1 MTHPIPLLSA
11 GDLFVRPDLMR
22 AALAT
27 QDDAAAWD
35 VRELATDWPHD
46 PFGKVAEVDEATGD
60 EDAMI
65 AALAGVRVCLTHLAP
80 LTRRIIEA
88 CPDLRLFA
96 VSRGGPVN
104 ANLEAATEHGI
115 TVTYAPGRNATAT
128 AEFAIGLILAAARG
142 IGRGHLEV
150 AGGRWDAENFVYE
163 SSGLELEGA
172 TVGVI
177 GGGAIGSRV
186 ARILLGF
193 GAHVLV
199 HDPYAAPDQLP
210 DGVRLVGLDELLAAA
225 QVVTLHAR
233 VTPETTGMLD
243 ATRISAMRPGSVLVN
258 CARGA
263 LVDHAA
269 LAAALRGG
277 HLAAAGLDVY
287 DVEPLPADH
296 PLRGL
301 PNLVTTP
308 HLAGASRQ
316 VAERAAAMVAA
327 EAGRWRRG
335 EPPLNCAN
343 PEVLKR

>member
-1 MTHPIPLLSA
+1 MTQPIPLLAA

-22 AALAT
+22 AALAA

-65 AALAGVRVCLTHLAP
+65 AA
-80 LTRRIIEA
+80 
-88 CPDLRLFA
+88 RLFA

-150 AGGRWDAENFVYE
+150 TSGRWDAENFVYE

-172 TVGVI
+172 TVGVV

-199 HDPYAAPDQLP
+199 HDPYAAPEQLP
-210 DGVRLVGLDELLAAA
+210 DGVRLVDLDELLAAA

-243 ATRISAMRPGSVLVN
+243 ATRIAAMRPGSVLVN

-287 DVEPLPADH
+287 DVEPLPTDH

-316 VAERAAAMVAA
+316 VAERAAAMVAV

-343 PEVLKR
+343 PGSNPGVLDR